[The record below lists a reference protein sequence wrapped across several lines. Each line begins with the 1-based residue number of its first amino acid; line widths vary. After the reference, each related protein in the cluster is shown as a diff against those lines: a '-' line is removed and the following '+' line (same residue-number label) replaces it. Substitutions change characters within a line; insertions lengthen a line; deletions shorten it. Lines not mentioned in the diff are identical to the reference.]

1 MCLRFFRF
9 SHFVVCFNIGCLFQ
23 YMLSVL
29 GTVIQCESG
38 CGSIVL
44 AMVAFLCSNYCGG
57 TFIGKGM
64 AVKVLDALSYVWQR
78 RYPSF
83 GY

>member
-9 SHFVVCFNIGCLFQ
+9 SLCAVCFNMMF
-23 YMLSVL
+23 VL
-29 GTVIQCESG
+29 GTVIQCESC

-44 AMVAFLCSNYCGG
+44 VTIVFLCSNYCGG
-57 TFIGKGM
+57 TLIGKGT
-64 AVKVLDALSYVWQR
+64 AVKVVDVLSYVWQR
-78 RYPSF
+78 RCPSF

>member
-9 SHFVVCFNIGCLFQ
+9 PLCAVCFNICCLFQ

-29 GTVIQCESG
+29 GTVIQCDTC

-44 AMVAFLCSNYCGG
+44 STVAFLCFYYCGG
-57 TFIGKGM
+57 TLILKGM

>member
-1 MCLRFFRF
+1 MFKILQIF
-9 SHFVVCFNIGCLFQ
+9 SLCCLFQ

-29 GTVIQCESG
+29 GTVIQCESC

-44 AMVAFLCSNYCGG
+44 VTVAFLCSNYCGG
-57 TFIGKGM
+57 ALILKGI